1 MTDRPIIFS
10 APTVRALLDGRK
22 SQTRRIIKPSPEFCG
37 GGRSR
42 DPQNWN
48 DPDAW
53 GWENYDEGGWN
64 LLSEGYT
71 GRPFYARRDRLW
83 VREAFSYES
92 LDVDRNGF
100 MPPWYWADGNP
111 ESGDF
116 TRPKPSI
123 HMPRWASRL
132 TLLVTDVRVQRL
144 CEISVEDAVAEGID
158 VESDDRHKADF
169 ERAEHAKAV
178 GGSVGCGPEVF
189 PFKRLWNS
197 IHGPDAWDQNP
208 WVAALTF
215 TVHRCNIDTMEEGTR
230 RSPASPPSGTP
241 SPPSAPSPVREN
253 SDE

>member
-1 MTDRPIIFS
+1 MADRPIIFS
-10 APTVRALLDGRK
+10 APMIRALLDGRK
-22 SQTRRIIKPSPEFCG
+22 TQTRRIIKPSPEFCG

-53 GWENYDEGGWN
+53 GWENYDEGCWD

-71 GRPFYARRDRLW
+71 GRPFYAPGDRLW

-100 MPPWYWADGNP
+100 MPPWYWADGKP

-144 CEISVEDAVAEGID
+144 QEISDDDARAEGVLPDGFEGYRGHEGTIGYPTAIWAF
-158 VESDDRHKADF
+158 RHIW
-169 ERAEHAKAV
+169 HT
-178 GGSVGCGPEVF
+178 
-189 PFKRLWNS
+189 
-197 IHGPDAWDQNP
+197 IHGPDARDANP
-208 WVAALTF
+208 WVAAISF
-215 TVHRCNIDTMEEGTR
+215 TVHRCNIDKMEEGTW
-230 RSPASPPSGTP
+230 
-241 SPPSAPSPVREN
+241 
-253 SDE
+253 